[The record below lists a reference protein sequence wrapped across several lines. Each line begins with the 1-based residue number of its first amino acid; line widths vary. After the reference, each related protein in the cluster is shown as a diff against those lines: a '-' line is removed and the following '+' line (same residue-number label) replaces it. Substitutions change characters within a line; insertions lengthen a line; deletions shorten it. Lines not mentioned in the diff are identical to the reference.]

1 MLENAVW
8 CKKRFYVY
16 IEQYHL
22 VSVKFNLQKVFPSY
36 IILVVRGKWLGKNA
50 RNAWLWGAETLF
62 KTVISSIWYWIFN
75 GMKIYLHV
83 VSQQS

>member
-1 MLENAVW
+1 MQTCWNAR

-22 VSVKFNLQKVFPSY
+22 VSVKFNLQKVIKYFHY

-50 RNAWLWGAETLF
+50 RNA
-62 KTVISSIWYWIFN
+62 
-75 GMKIYLHV
+75 
-83 VSQQS
+83 